1 MGNAPDND
9 RYVPVRRPMML
20 DQVVDAEDEFGYG
33 RTVEIIPGASLRSW
47 SAPGSPCLSIPTEI
61 ITVPGS
67 SA

>member
-9 RYVPVRRPMML
+9 RCVPVRRPMML

-33 RTVEIIPGASLRSW
+33 RTVEIILAIVVCSW
-47 SAPGSPCLSIPTEI
+47 FTTEI
-61 ITVPGS
+61 VTVPGS